1 MINKIFYDRI
11 FNCLFIPFISIF
23 MVCINVYNGNLINSI
38 FQYNILDASI
48 EYMLWFLFPLVYLLI
63 KYEFKNIS
71 LECGVLFLCMLT
83 NIYWSIFNPW
93 NNDTERYLLGVS
105 NKNKNNTFIVNRP
118 RHRTEFYCSKVLLGS
133 MLFVLLL
140 RRYDN
145 V

>member
-1 MINKIFYDRI
+1 
-11 FNCLFIPFISIF
+11 
-23 MVCINVYNGNLINSI
+23 
-38 FQYNILDASI
+38 
-48 EYMLWFLFPLVYLLI
+48 
-63 KYEFKNIS
+63 
-71 LECGVLFLCMLT
+71 MLT

-105 NKNKNNTFIVNRP
+105 NKNKSNTFIVNRP